1 MMANPS
7 PFQQLGNNVT
17 PEHIKQIA
25 KTGQVPAHLKSAE
38 DKDWMC
44 IFAFYKDSLYS
55 QLSDTP
61 IFGEVLKEHSRKEIF
76 SKILD
81 YIYEA
86 TSTDVELDFRK
97 SIVLT
102 EGIPFD
108 KAMDLYNFIK
118 ICVKAYEDEIQF
130 DMDWFENLISGKT
143 DEEEEE
149 SVHYVPL
156 KDATGFGGNAGTIL
170 NNE

>member
-7 PFQQLGNNVT
+7 PFQQLGNVT
-17 PEHIKQIA
+17 PEQIKQIA

-61 IFGEVLKEHSRKEIF
+61 IFGEVLKEHGRKEIF
-76 SKILD
+76 EKILD

-86 TSTDVELDFRK
+86 SIDFDIDFKK

-118 ICVKAYEDEIQF
+118 ICVKAYEDEIEF
-130 DMDWFENLISGKT
+130 DMDWFENMISNKT
-143 DEEEEE
+143 DAEEEEQ
-149 SVHYVPL
+149 VHYVPL

-170 NNE
+170 NE